1 MSRFFV
7 GVPQEIVGDFDYY
20 NPVIES
26 EKVPTQ
32 HPDFV
37 NETGI

>member
-1 MSRFFV
+1 M
-7 GVPQEIVGDFDYY
+7 GDFDYY
-20 NPVIES
+20 NPIIES

-37 NETGI
+37 NETGT